1 MIKHTEKR
9 RKTFQV
15 SMTIIVDEDINDK
28 YPLNEA
34 NVENVLCNDELFS
47 LTLGNYVDIEDVSAR
62 LLGNEIILTDE
73 EYEDGTDS
81 ERG

>member
-1 MIKHTEKR
+1 MIKHIEKR

-15 SMTIIVDEDINDK
+15 SMTIIVDEDINAK
-28 YPLNEA
+28 YPLSEA
-34 NVENVLCNDELFS
+34 NVENILCNDELFS
-47 LTLGNYVDIEDVSAR
+47 LTLENYVDIEDVSAR

-81 ERG
+81 ERR

>member
-1 MIKHTEKR
+1 MIKRIEKR

-15 SMTIIVDEDINDK
+15 SMTIIVDEDINAK
-28 YPLNEA
+28 YPLSEA
-34 NVENVLCNDELFS
+34 NVENILCNDELFS
-47 LTLGNYVDIEDVSAR
+47 LTLENYVDIEDVSVR

-81 ERG
+81 ERR